1 MSKATDIVVD
11 TGGDLFGIGRSVY
24 NKTIGALWDSLTPEL
39 PEEDLATLG
48 KGLQKGI
55 DQPRRV
61 TFGRD
66 RVGGVIAHQ
75 AEVERGDKKYMQ
87 LIVLIN
93 GAPIDALEEIYIAD
107 KPITDYP
114 AGSYDYEL
122 KDGRHTTASAKAVS
136 KMAGWTNAHI
146 GHGQAHIFLEFENN
160 REVFPDG
167 ISDCEFLIRGVRVW
181 DPRDPAQDPDDQ
193 NTWQWSQNA
202 VLCALHYVRF
212 YGAHEVPFERLPL
225 TWWIAGINVCDE
237 DAQYTEPGG
246 TVTTEKRYTVNGSF
260 QFTNNPLD
268 ILSQLERSFAG
279 KIFRQMGQWYV
290 RVGAW
295 YGTPT
300 YTVSEDDVHGN
311 IKIKWHADLRDRANI
326 VRATFSDPDQN
337 YERTDAPPVE
347 AAGYMEKD
355 GQRLEKSISLPFVR
369 SSTTA
374 QRLSAIH
381 LEQSRLGGI
390 ELPLKHKGLAAAV
403 GRTIYVNLPKEALSN
418 KIYRVVERRFRLDG
432 GVTLMCIEDGPT
444 LWADNLVPGAQDL
457 TPNSS
462 YRLGK
467 PKPVFDVRVD
477 VSDDEKAYLIWSHPA
492 IAAVDK
498 FELEIYQA
506 GSLKH
511 KTSVIDSQA
520 LLPDLGE
527 GSFSAKLTA
536 VNLFGQKSDT
546 ITFAYIVAAPAR
558 PTGLSYTQYKN
569 HDTLQGRLVW
579 DNPQNLKVIKH
590 RIEIYAGTEL
600 IKSVDT
606 AEFTLE
612 LFNLEIGSYVAK
624 LSALTAKYVSEV
636 ATLNF
641 AVSVPSPMYSRFGD
655 PTFSEGLSKWS
666 EDYVGEAISG
676 VNNPNLSIV
685 QSGSYG
691 GNSAQISGQATL
703 YWRQAIPV
711 DVNKTYR
718 MRFKVR
724 QTQDPTSGGANAYAG
739 VATLDK
745 DFNNLTGG
753 AGTHRYFAVKGH
765 SIAVADGWQMFDA
778 VITGVGLLDNQFRAN
793 TVYVRPMFIVNHAS
807 GNGIAEVDYCMFDEV
822 LDADSI
828 DHTDPRIS
836 NAAITGFVTEDLYAQ
851 EKAVLQAQIDKA
863 ITTWFY
869 NGEPTLINEPA
880 LNWTTNEDKNTHLG
894 DLYYDN
900 VTGYAYRFMIN
911 ATVYSWNKVSDSDVT
926 KALADAAKAQDTA
939 DSKRRVFVAQPAPP
953 YDVGDLWDTG
963 AGIKR
968 STEDRVTGSY
978 VSSDWVLV
986 SDTTDYDSPLIANSS
1001 VYLDPRGNLIGAGGG
1016 QIDLVNS
1023 DTVEGG
1029 VITYGTSKYAA
1040 VQSAHSEIIADSEA
1054 TNELAR
1060 AIWSGWTAAAYLS
1073 TSDGYPTIGGLKKG
1087 KQYRIFCRA
1096 REVGA
1101 LNSMPMFL
1109 YNNTQQKHVAIDGGQ
1124 KEIVNK
1130 LTSEY
1135 QIIEVCSFKAEW
1147 NTNDSVYFGWGIGAS
1162 SPSQDVNNCMV
1173 IDWLAIEPIDPAN
1186 ETVLGAQAKADAA
1199 VAAADAAAQA
1209 KANLAET
1216 TAKAY
1221 ADGIVTEE
1229 EQRAIA
1235 DAQAKADAAEQTAIA
1250 ASKEWTD
1257 LKSSDHILFD
1267 INAIAPDVMPAGAPS
1282 PVGYS
1287 VTESKNVFSDFI
1299 PIRKGETIHCEMWA
1313 KQTGSSVRAYMGF
1326 ERYDRNKKPIAGND
1340 GTIYGGL
1347 TNTLLSTNWTKYTFS
1362 HALPTSH
1369 APYNG
1374 SDGNEVCF
1382 VRCRLLFNYATTGQA
1397 YYSGY
1402 RMYRVPDQQYLPNV
1416 VAAGAGTALNVNPL
1430 SASDNGSSAKI
1441 TIASHSRQYGFGS
1454 LSLNAGSITGLA
1466 FSTKY
1471 YVYYDDPTY
1480 SGGAVTYHATTN
1492 IQTVAAGNHRIFV
1505 STITTPADG
1514 GGNTQP
1520 PPELCVTADMWLT
1533 SELKAEYAKSGDM
1546 LDTWWRGELAIK
1558 SPILQIRRS
1567 NDVRVIV
1574 EIETTSGAI
1583 VRVSAQTPIEL
1594 KDHTT
1599 IKASDIRPFRDK
1611 VATLKGDGPI
1621 LHWESVVRAE
1631 IIKEDFVYH
1640 ISVGDG
1646 SFASGLDKNN
1656 RIVTHNGMMKP

>member
-467 PKPVFDVRVD
+467 PQPVFDVRVD

-558 PTGLSYTQYKN
+558 PTGLSYAQYKN

-579 DNPQNLKVIKH
+579 DNPQNIKVIKH

-703 YWRQAIPV
+703 YWRQAIPI

-724 QTQDPTSGGANAYAG
+724 QTQDPTSGGANVYAG

-765 SIAVADGWQMFDA
+765 SITVADGWQMFDA
-778 VITGVGLLDNQFRAN
+778 VITGVGLLANQFRAN
-793 TVYVRPMFIVNHAS
+793 TVYVRPMFIVNYAS

-869 NGEPTLINEPA
+869 DGEPTLSNQPA
-880 LNWTTNEDKNTHLG
+880 VNWATTDDKNTHLG

-953 YDVGDLWDTG
+953 YDAGDLWDIG
-963 AGIKR
+963 GGIKR
-968 STEDRVTGSY
+968 SINTKEVGDSY
-978 VSSDWVLV
+978 DPGDWVLV
-986 SDTTDYDSPLIANSS
+986 SDTTDYTDSRIGNYAIKLGGRNLLQKSYPWSSYTPYNTTPTESDNVITTTYVSDTTGYFTLIKSGWVIPS
-1001 VYLDPRGNLIGAGGG
+1001 DLHTISGYF
-1016 QIDLVNS
+1016 LVNGTPGTS
-1023 DTVEGG
+1023 AQFGTGLCS
-1029 VITYGTSKYAA
+1029 TYGNNLQQHNYDPSTGYFEITQDWQGSSWLFHKLGGLVNGDVVTFADLKFEKGTKATAWTPAIEDVYADA
-1040 VQSAHSEIIADSEA
+1040 TAKADAAE
-1054 TNELAR
+1054 
-1060 AIWSGWTAAAYLS
+1060 AAA
-1073 TSDGYPTIGGLKKG
+1073 I
-1087 KQYRIFCRA
+1087 A
-1096 REVGA
+1096 A
-1101 LNSMPMFL
+1101 
-1109 YNNTQQKHVAIDGGQ
+1109 
-1124 KEIVNK
+1124 
-1130 LTSEY
+1130 
-1135 QIIEVCSFKAEW
+1135 AE
-1147 NTNDSVYFGWGIGAS
+1147 TA
-1162 SPSQDVNNCMV
+1162 
-1173 IDWLAIEPIDPAN
+1173 
-1186 ETVLGAQAKADAA
+1186 AQAKADL
-1199 VAAADAAAQA
+1199 AQTQ
-1209 KANLAET
+1209 AE
-1216 TAKAY
+1216 AY
-1221 ADGIVTEE
+1221 ADGIVTAEE
-1229 EQRAIA
+1229 ARAIA
-1235 DAQAKADAAEQTAIA
+1235 DATAKADAAQAAAIA
-1250 ASKEWTD
+1250 AADTEAQAKLDALKISGRNLLQKSYPWSSYTPYNTTPTESDNVITTTYVSDTTGYFTLIKSGWVMPSGLHTISGYFLVNGTPGTSAQFGTGLCSTYGNNLQQHNYDPSTGYFEITQDWQGSSWLFHKLGGLVNGDVVTFAD
-1257 LKSSDHILFD
+1257 LKFEKGTKATAWTP
-1267 INAIAPDVMPAGAPS
+1267 AIEDTEVANQKYMPNLVS
-1282 PVGYS
+1282 
-1287 VTESKNVFSDFI
+1287 
-1299 PIRKGETIHCEMWA
+1299 
-1313 KQTGSSVRAYMGF
+1313 
-1326 ERYDRNKKPIAGND
+1326 
-1340 GTIYGGL
+1340 
-1347 TNTLLSTNWTKYTFS
+1347 
-1362 HALPTSH
+1362 
-1369 APYNG
+1369 
-1374 SDGNEVCF
+1374 
-1382 VRCRLLFNYATTGQA
+1382 
-1397 YYSGY
+1397 
-1402 RMYRVPDQQYLPNV
+1402 
-1416 VAAGAGTALNVNPL
+1416 AGAGTALNVNPL

-1480 SGGAVTYHATTN
+1480 TGGAVTYHATTN

-1505 STITTPADG
+1505 STVTTPANG
-1514 GGNTQP
+1514 GGSTWP
-1520 PPELCVTADMWLT
+1520 DPGDCVTPDMYLT
-1533 SELKAEYAKSGDM
+1533 PHLRAKDASEKDVI
-1546 LDTWWRGELAIK
+1546 DTWWFGEDSIK
-1558 SPILQIRRS
+1558 SPILQIRPIA
-1567 NDVRVIV
+1567 RVQPIV
-1574 EIETTSGAI
+1574 EIQTSSGAI
-1583 VRVSAQTPIEL
+1583 VQVSAETPIEL
-1594 KDHTT
+1594 RDHKT
-1599 IKASDIRPFRDK
+1599 IRACDIRPGIDLI
-1611 VATLKGDGPI
+1611 ATLKGDDPT
-1621 LHWESVVRAE
+1621 LYWEHVTRAD
-1631 IIKEDFVYH
+1631 IIKEDVVYH
-1640 ISVGDG
+1640 ISIGDG
-1646 SFASGLDKNN
+1646 SFAAGVDKHN
-1656 RIVTHNGMMKP
+1656 RIITHNGTYKP